1 MTKTGQMATT
11 VTRSE
16 LLRDGTD
23 ADFRQI
29 VNSLLAF
36 STRLEAVRQQFGAH
50 IGLTGVQ
57 YTILISIA
65 HMQDKDGIGVN
76 AIARHLSLSGA
87 FVTSEVG
94 KLIKLGLV
102 TKRPNPQ
109 DRRRVLLTVT
119 SQANALLASLIP
131 VQQEVNDVLF
141 GPLTAQDFDRMR
153 SLSLE
158 LAEST
163 GKALAL
169 AQYLTGN
176 TEGPKT

>member
-1 MTKTGQMATT
+1 MSEIGRKSTT
-11 VTRSE
+11 ITRPE

-23 ADFRQI
+23 VEFRQT
-29 VNSLLAF
+29 VSSLLAF
-36 STRLEAVRQQFGAH
+36 STRLEAVRQQFGAY

-65 HMQDKDGIGVN
+65 HMQGGNGIGVN

-87 FVTSEVG
+87 FVTNEVG
-94 KLIKLGLV
+94 KLIKLGLA
-102 TKRPNPQ
+102 TKRPNPE
-109 DRRRVLLTVT
+109 DRRRILLRVT
-119 SQANALLASLIP
+119 QKSDALLASLIP

-141 GPLTAQDFDRMR
+141 GPLTAQDFDRLR
-153 SLSLE
+153 VLAPQ

-169 AQYLTGN
+169 AHYLTGN
-176 TEGPKT
+176 TESTK